1 MQFVVTGTFR
11 NKVLKLAHKSCG
23 YQKNSDRILKKI
35 YWTEIYGMCLG
46 DLATAA
52 KT

>member
-35 YWTEIYGMCLG
+35 YWTEIYG
-46 DLATAA
+46 DVSR
-52 KT
+52 